1 MTCGFASGTPSADVA
16 DMRASHV
23 ATALAAFL
31 AGSTVATLLHRRA
44 ARTTPAATVL
54 PTAPAEEHD
63 AVVLPFARPVVE
75 QPAAPVVA
83 TPARC
88 GDSGGRTRAGAP
100 CGARATAGGRCH
112 HHPLA
117 A

>member
-1 MTCGFASGTPSADVA
+1 
-16 DMRASHV
+16 MRASHV

-31 AGSTVATLLHRRA
+31 AGSTATAILHRRA
-44 ARTTPAATVL
+44 ARPVPAAAL
-54 PTAPAEEHD
+54 PSAAPVEDRD
-63 AVVLPFARPVVE
+63 AVVLPFPRPVVE
-75 QPAAPVVA
+75 RPA

-88 GDSGGRTRAGAP
+88 GDTGGRTKAGAP
-100 CGARATAGGRCH
+100 CGARATTGGRCH